1 MDNLNNISN
10 KSKPLSAQV
19 AQTLC
24 NMIFEEHRFLP
35 EDRMPDERGLAKELG
50 VSRTS
55 LREAIKIL
63 VADGVLV
70 IRRGVGTFV
79 SKNPG
84 RKEDPFGFTFAEDKK
99 KLLVDWYQ
107 VRLILESE
115 AMELVAK
122 NATDE
127 DLREISEMVD
137 NENRLIDHLE
147 DRTSD
152 SRGYTFLEADQ
163 KFHSALAAATHSIVM
178 NSVLPALHEWVY
190 YGVAIGEYPRISKK
204 MEQNARESHSIIVSF
219 LLRRDGRGASLA
231 MRYHMLRAL
240 DDISDNADEFESKTE
255 S

>member
-1 MDNLNNISN
+1 MGQMNASK
-10 KSKPLSAQV
+10 KSKPLSEQV

-24 NMIFEEHRFLP
+24 TMIFEEHRFSP
-35 EDRMPDERGLAKELG
+35 GDRMPDERGLAKELG

-79 SKNPG
+79 SQNPG
-84 RKEDPFGFTFAEDKK
+84 RKEDPFGFTFEEDKK
-99 KLLVDWYQ
+99 KLLADWYQ

-127 DLREISEMVD
+127 DMRKISEIV
-137 NENRLIDHLE
+137 NEENNLIDHPE
-147 DRTSD
+147 DSASD

-178 NSVLPALHEWVY
+178 NSVLPALHEWIY

-219 LLRRDGRGASLA
+219 LMRRDGKGANLA
-231 MRYHMLRAL
+231 MRYHMRRAL
-240 DDISDNADEFESKTE
+240 DDILDHADDFEGNPE